1 MYHGPNIILATGITV
16 HGFRDKEQMG
26 ITLNLPMAFV
36 NFIGTLIA
44 VGYID
49 NKGRRFLIL
58 KTLPG
63 IIVTLI
69 LISGCMYLTNY

>member
-36 NFIGTLIA
+36 NFIGTLRVVSFRITA
-44 VGYID
+44 
-49 NKGRRFLIL
+49 
-58 KTLPG
+58 TLADE
-63 IIVTLI
+63 IR
-69 LISGCMYLTNY
+69 NYSKDSD